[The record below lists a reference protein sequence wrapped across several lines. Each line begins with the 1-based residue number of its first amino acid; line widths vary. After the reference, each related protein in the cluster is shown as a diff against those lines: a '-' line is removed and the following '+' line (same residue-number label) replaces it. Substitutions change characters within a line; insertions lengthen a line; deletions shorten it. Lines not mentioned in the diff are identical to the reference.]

1 MPDERERELVEK
13 VTALC
18 HERFHSDYAL
28 MFTNYSE
35 AGAGERIALPGVV
48 SLLTDAGVGSRW
60 TRSAWGRALI
70 GKLDTNE
77 DARISWGEFLAVLGT
92 NGGK

>member
-1 MPDERERELVEK
+1 MSDPREQELIDK

-18 HERFHSDYAL
+18 RDRFSSDWLL

-35 AGAGERIALPGVV
+35 SGFGERIALPGVV